1 MYNFYD
7 NYEYDSFYEG
17 ANLDIRAKLK
27 EASKIYNKNMK
38 DISKAVKAGKYNE
51 ARTNIETLRKSLADL
66 REDIEKIDAGEID
79 SIVYGLF
86 TSWTIHWLR
95 TLISAVLIIPTL
107 GFSGM
112 IENIRSLIDDWGRP
126 IGKIA
131 RGDMLTADDANAY
144 KNTALSRMNYLIGT
158 CKKLDK
164 RITQLADTKGAKV
177 KATAE
182 EIKKESVMSMSVD
195 EFVMEGVNSDLV
207 RKYNRY
213 KKIYKSNIKNIQK
226 YIKEEKFD
234 DAKKEMHKLRDTLD
248 PIRKDIYDT
257 YADDKSDVIESMFMP
272 YLEEWGKL
280 LIAMVLSIPTF
291 GLSAWVYLVKK
302 AIDFNKYDP
311 KTYRQNP
318 EDTMNSDTRNDVKR
332 QVLANV
338 NKLDHVLGELEKEM
352 DKRSKEPPNK
362 MIKESVALDF
372 KKALYEA
379 CNHGLITMEQRE
391 ELLETSR
398 TNMYIEAAN
407 TTTRGFDTMSNE
419 DQFKQ
424 VRRVLYERCKSG
436 EISIDER
443 DEMLLNARRKYF

>member
-7 NYEYDSFYEG
+7 DYEYDSFYEG

-51 ARTNIETLRKSLADL
+51 ARTNIETLRRSLADL

-177 KATAE
+177 KATATE
-182 EIKKESVMSMSVD
+182 
-195 EFVMEGVNSDLV
+195 
-207 RKYNRY
+207 
-213 KKIYKSNIKNIQK
+213 
-226 YIKEEKFD
+226 
-234 DAKKEMHKLRDTLD
+234 
-248 PIRKDIYDT
+248 
-257 YADDKSDVIESMFMP
+257 
-272 YLEEWGKL
+272 
-280 LIAMVLSIPTF
+280 
-291 GLSAWVYLVKK
+291 VK
-302 AIDFNKYDP
+302 
-311 KTYRQNP
+311 
-318 EDTMNSDTRNDVKR
+318 
-332 QVLANV
+332 
-338 NKLDHVLGELEKEM
+338 
-352 DKRSKEPPNK
+352 
-362 MIKESVALDF
+362 KESVALDF

-391 ELLETSR
+391 ELLEASR
-398 TNMYIEAAN
+398 TNMYIESAN
-407 TTTRGFDTMSNE
+407 TTTTGFDTMSNE